1 MTKKAAM
8 NNFRHILTT
17 LLLVTGGV
25 CAKGEGIFDNL
36 TYYGR
41 LGYSLGGTAPIGM
54 PETIRSLSKYTV
66 KAIISIGLDAYKPL
80 GGKWRIMSRFQIA
93 TKGIGTDASVKNY
106 SMKINQ
112 DN

>member
-17 LLLVTGGV
+17 LLLMTGVV

-41 LGYSLGGTAPIGM
+41 LGKELQHG
-54 PETIRSLSKYTV
+54 
-66 KAIISIGLDAYKPL
+66 
-80 GGKWRIMSRFQIA
+80 
-93 TKGIGTDASVKNY
+93 DASG
-106 SMKINQ
+106 
-112 DN
+112 